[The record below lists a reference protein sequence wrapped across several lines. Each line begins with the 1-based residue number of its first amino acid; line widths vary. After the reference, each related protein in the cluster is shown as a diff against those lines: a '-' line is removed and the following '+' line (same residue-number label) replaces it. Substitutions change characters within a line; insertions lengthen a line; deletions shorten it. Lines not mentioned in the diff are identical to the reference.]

1 MARIYVSSTFNDLK
15 EFREHV
21 RLQLRQMGHE
31 DIAMEYYVAENQRP
45 LDKCLKNV
53 ASCDLYIGIFAQRY
67 GYIPP
72 EQQKS
77 ITELEYRTAFDKGKD
92 RLIFLLD
99 EEASWPTKFVD
110 KGKDAEKISSL
121 RNELSRENLVSF
133 FKDPHEL
140 KSLIAT
146 AVHNW
151 EKKDGVISQKKEAEE
166 LDIGSYQ
173 KAIESVQ
180 EYLQINETI
189 SIPSKKFKFYR
200 FTISSERGHVTGY
213 FNSYSNGPIQDSG
226 IQVLILDE
234 KEFPN
239 WQNKIIFPGIEY
251 YRNNLKAVYY
261 NSLYTISKKLDI
273 FLQQGEYVIIFTNDE
288 GSGRPS
294 NYDKNVEIKIDIVA
308 VTIPRT

>member
-15 EFREHV
+15 KYREHV

-45 LDKCLKNV
+45 LDKCLKDV
-53 ASCDLYIGIFAQRY
+53 ASCDLYIGIFAQIY

-77 ITELEYRTAFDKGKD
+77 ITELEYRTAVDKGKD

-110 KGKDAEKISSL
+110 KGKNAEKISLL

-146 AVHNW
+146 ALHNW
-151 EKKDGVISQKKEAEE
+151 EKKDGVIPQKKEAERDSIAIKSLIWDITGKRDWMKKTKNNQIYSFIAKHSGKCLDVSRIGKENGAE
-166 LDIGSYQ
+166 LQQWDWSRGDNQ
-173 KAIESVQ
+173 KWKLTV
-180 EYLQINETI
+180 
-189 SIPSKKFKFYR
+189 
-200 FTISSERGHVTGY
+200 V
-213 FNSYSNGPIQDSG
+213 
-226 IQVLILDE
+226 
-234 KEFPN
+234 EFP
-239 WQNKIIFPGIEY
+239 
-251 YRNNLKAVYY
+251 L
-261 NSLYTISKKLDI
+261 
-273 FLQQGEYVIIFTNDE
+273 
-288 GSGRPS
+288 
-294 NYDKNVEIKIDIVA
+294 
-308 VTIPRT
+308 